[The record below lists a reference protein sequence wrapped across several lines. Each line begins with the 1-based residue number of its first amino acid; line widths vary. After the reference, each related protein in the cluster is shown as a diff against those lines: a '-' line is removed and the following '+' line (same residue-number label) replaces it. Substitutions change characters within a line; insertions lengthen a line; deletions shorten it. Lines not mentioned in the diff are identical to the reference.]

1 MDLASRLAAEKLEV
15 REILKTYEGRK
26 LIWRIL
32 EQCGVYRVSFTGDA
46 LETAFREG
54 QRSTGLWIL
63 TEIVFTNGPDTFSI
77 MSREAED
84 RRERQEKEVLNVG
97 NDD

>member
-1 MDLASRLAAEKLEV
+1 MSIEDRLAAEKIETRLM
-15 REILKTYEGRK
+15 LNTYEGRH
-26 LIWRIL
+26 LLWRIM
-32 EQCGVYRVSFTGDA
+32 EQCGIYRTSFTGDA
-46 LETAFREG
+46 GETAFREG
-54 QRSTGLWIL
+54 QRSVGLWIL

-84 RRERQEKEVLNVG
+84 RREKQEKEVLNVG